1 MTFRHEPVMLDEV
14 LYYLG
19 CRPGGLYIDCT
30 LGGGGHAREILE
42 RTAPDGVL
50 LGIDR
55 DEAALAAAGEKLEPY
70 GDRVRLVH
78 ANFCRLKEIWQES
91 RLPAPQ
97 GILFDLGVSSP
108 QLDEAERGFSYQVD
122 APLDMRMD
130 RTQSLTAW
138 DVVNTWPRRELAR
151 IIREY
156 GEEKWAQRIAGF
168 IEKRRLRRPI
178 DTTGELVEVIKEAI
192 PAAARR
198 RGPHP
203 ARRTFQALRI
213 AVNNELGCLEES
225 LVAAGHILAPGGR
238 VLVISFHSLEDR
250 IVKHTFRRLAGAGE
264 IEIVTKKPVT
274 PTEAEIARNP
284 RSRSAKL
291 RVGEKKHGS
300 SLEEGRIRW

>member
-1 MTFRHEPVMLDEV
+1 L
-14 LYYLG
+14 
-19 CRPGGLYIDCT
+19 
-30 LGGGGHAREILE
+30 A
-42 RTAPDGVL
+42 RTAPDGIL

-55 DEAALAAAGEKLEPY
+55 DEAALAAAREKLGPY
-70 GDRVRLVH
+70 GDRARLVH
-78 ANFCRLKEIWQES
+78 ANFCRLETVWRES
-91 RLPAPQ
+91 GLPAPQ

-108 QLDEAERGFSYQVD
+108 QLDEPERGFSYQAD

-130 RTQSLTAW
+130 RTQALTAW
-138 DVVNTWPRRELAR
+138 EVVNTWPRRELAR

-168 IEKRRLRRPI
+168 IEKRRLRRPLE
-178 DTTGELVEVIKEAI
+178 TTGELVEVIKEAI

-213 AVNNELGCLEES
+213 AVNDELGCLEEG
-225 LVAAGHILAPGGR
+225 LVAASHILAPGGR
-238 VLVISFHSLEDR
+238 ILVISFHSLEDR
-250 IVKHTFRRLAGAGE
+250 IAKHTLRRLAETGE

-291 RVGEKKHGS
+291 RVGEKKA
-300 SLEEGRIRW
+300 RF